1 MKKNVKPFNQN
12 FSIEYQ
18 NIGKNDKKK
27 KDYRSIENMR
37 YRDVTTNKEE
47 IDLCLTCPYP
57 KCVSRCERLANF
69 RKEKVDDY

>member
-1 MKKNVKPFNQN
+1 MKKNVSPFNQN

-18 NIGKNDKKK
+18 KAGKRVKKK
-27 KDYRSIENMR
+27 KEYRSIEDMR
-37 YRDVTTNKEE
+37 YGSVTTSKEE

-69 RKEKVDDY
+69 RREKNR